1 MSETEIKEKKILIPK
16 RKATI
21 FLFVVIVVLAS
32 FLRLWNL
39 NEIPPGVWYDEAY
52 NALDALQASENHN
65 YKIFYPENYGREGL
79 YINILALSFKIFGVN
94 NFALR
99 FPSALFGIL
108 TIIGFYLLLRK
119 LKLYHTTV
127 LLAVFAIATS
137 FYHINFSRIA
147 FRAIMVPFLLVWSL
161 YFFFKV
167 VPNLKKREKS
177 NNTSIEL
184 KTKNISFKS
193 ILASKEFNLFLA
205 GLLTGLGLHTYIAY
219 RVVPLIFIIFLI
231 VFLFVYSGFLKKYW
245 KGILFFLFGAII
257 SAGPLLFYFKNNP
270 SAFSGRTDAVSIFNS
285 PEMSASRAFL
295 KSLAYHLQSI
305 VLVGDGN
312 QRHNY
317 NSFPLLPSVWGL
329 FFIIGFF
336 ISLKE
341 VLLTFINRL
350 RKKESTKLFLPSLLG
365 QTTFWV
371 MLIPGVLSLE
381 GIPHFL
387 RIIGVTPAI
396 FLLTALPFEYIRRL
410 YLHLKNSPF
419 YKLKLWR
426 WKIMQSAFIGLVI
439 TFILAGLSQIYLYFG
454 LWGPDPKT
462 AEAFQNDW
470 YVLGKFIKKQPL
482 KKQNYLILNKNI
494 HLNKNDRYDIPE
506 KSLLFAGY
514 PIIKKYSAYG
524 AGEDFTDLFNK
535 VDCSNSQF
543 ILQPNTPL
551 LPLKKI
557 KNYCRN
563 LKLQE
568 VSSDK
573 NNLDSPKVWVLR

>member
-1 MSETEIKEKKILIPK
+1 MTETKIKEKKILIPK

-21 FLFVVIVVLAS
+21 FLFIVIVVLAS
-32 FLRLWNL
+32 FLRLWHL
-39 NEIPPGVWYDEAY
+39 NETPPGVWYDEAY
-52 NALDALQASENHN
+52 NALDALRASESND

-99 FPSALFGIL
+99 FPGALFGIL
-108 TIIGFYLLLRK
+108 TIVGFYLLLRQ

-127 LLAVFAIATS
+127 LLAVFALTTS
-137 FYHINFSRIA
+137 FYHVNFSRIA
-147 FRAIMVPFLLVWSL
+147 FRAIMVPFLLVWSF
-161 YFFFKV
+161 YFFFKAI
-167 VPNLKKREKS
+167 PNLKKRKKS
-177 NNTSIEL
+177 NDTSIEL

-193 ILASKEFNLFLA
+193 ILTGKEFNLFLA

-219 RVVPLIFIIFLI
+219 RVVPLIFI
-231 VFLFVYSGFLKKYW
+231 VFLFVFVFVYSGFLKKSW
-245 KGILFFLFGAII
+245 KGILLFVLGAMI

-270 SAFSGRTDAVSIFNS
+270 SAFSGRADAVSIFNS
-285 PEMSASRAFL
+285 PEMSTGRAFV
-295 KSLAYHLQSI
+295 KSLTYHLQSI

-341 VLLTFINRL
+341 VLLTFINRF
-350 RKKESTKLFLPSLLG
+350 RGKGPTKLFLPSLFG

-387 RIIGVTPAI
+387 RIIGITPAV

-426 WKIMQSAFIGLVI
+426 WKIMQLAFIGLVI

-470 YVLGKFIKKQPL
+470 YVFGQFIKKQPL
-482 KKQNYLILNKNI
+482 KQQNYLILNKNI
-494 HLNKNDRYDIPE
+494 HPDKNNRHNIPE

-514 PIIKKYSAYG
+514 PIIKNYSVYG
-524 AGEDFTDLFNK
+524 ADEDFTDLFNK

-563 LKLQE
+563 LELQE
-568 VSSDK
+568 IPLNK
-573 NNLDSPKVWVLR
+573 NTPTKKVWVLK

>member
-1 MSETEIKEKKILIPK
+1 MPKIEIKEKRILIPK

-32 FLRLWNL
+32 FLRLWHL
-39 NEIPPGVWYDEAY
+39 NETPPGVWYDEAY
-52 NALDALQASENHN
+52 NALDALQASENN
-65 YKIFYPENYGREGL
+65 DYKIFYPENYGREGL
-79 YINILALSFKIFGVN
+79 YINVLALSFKFFGVN

-127 LLAVFAIATS
+127 LLAVFALATS

-147 FRAIMVPFLLVWSL
+147 FRAIMVSFLLIWSF
-161 YFFFKV
+161 YFFFKAISS
-167 VPNLKKREKS
+167 LKKKEKS
-177 NNTSIEL
+177 TESSAEL
-184 KTKNISFKS
+184 TTKNNSLKMLFTG
-193 ILASKEFNLFLA
+193 KEFNLFLA

-219 RVVPLIFIIFLI
+219 RVVPLVFIIFLVI
-231 VFLFVYSGFLKKYW
+231 FLFVYSGFLKKYW
-245 KGILFFLFGAII
+245 KGILLFLLGAMI
-257 SAGPLLFYFKNNP
+257 SAGPLLFYFKNHP

-285 PEMSASRAFL
+285 PEMSTGRAFV

-305 VLVGDGN
+305 VLVGDSN

-341 VLLTFINRL
+341 VLLTFVNRF
-350 RKKESTKLFLPSLLG
+350 RKKEPTRLFLPSLLG

-387 RIIGVTPAI
+387 RIIGVTPAV

-426 WKIMQSAFIGLVI
+426 WKIMQLAFIGLVI

-470 YVLGKFIKKQPL
+470 YVMGQFIKEQPL
-482 KKQNYLILNKNI
+482 KKQNYLVLNKNI
-494 HLNKNDRYDIPE
+494 HLDKNNRHNIPE
-506 KSLLFAGY
+506 KSLLFVGY
-514 PIIKKYSAYG
+514 PIIKNYSVYG
-524 AGEDFTDLFNK
+524 ADEDFTDLFNK

-543 ILQPNTPL
+543 ILQSNTPL

-563 LKLQE
+563 LTLQQIPLN
-568 VSSDK
+568 K
-573 NNLDSPKVWVLR
+573 NTPTKKVWVLK

>member
-1 MSETEIKEKKILIPK
+1 MSKTEIKEKKILISK

-21 FLFVVIVVLAS
+21 FLFVAVVALAS
-32 FLRLWNL
+32 FLRLWHL
-39 NEIPPGVWYDEAY
+39 DKTPPGVWYDEAY
-52 NALDALQASENHN
+52 NALDALQASENN
-65 YKIFYPENYGREGL
+65 DYKIFYPENYGREGL

-99 FPSALFGIL
+99 FPGALFGIL
-108 TIIGFYLLLRK
+108 TVVGFYLLLRK

-127 LLAVFAIATS
+127 LLAVFALTTS

-147 FRAIMVPFLLVWSL
+147 FRAIMVPLLLVWSL

-177 NNTSIEL
+177 DDASIKL
-184 KTKNISFKS
+184 KTKNISPKS
-193 ILASKEFNLFLA
+193 MLASKEFNLFLA

-231 VFLFVYSGFLKKYW
+231 VFLFVYSGFLKKHW
-245 KGILFFLFGAII
+245 KGILFFLLGAII

-285 PEMSASRAFL
+285 PEMSTGQAFL
-295 KSLAYHLQSI
+295 KSLTYHLQSI
-305 VLVGDGN
+305 ILIGDGN

-329 FFIIGFF
+329 FFVIGFF

-341 VLLTFINRL
+341 IFLTFVNRF
-350 RKKESTKLFLPSLLG
+350 RKKEPTKLFLPSLLG

-371 MLIPGVLSLE
+371 MLIPGALSLE

-426 WKIMQSAFIGLVI
+426 WKIMQLAFVGLVA
-439 TFILAGLSQIYLYFG
+439 TFILAGLSQIYLYFA

-482 KKQNYLILNKNI
+482 KKQNYLIFNKNIRLNKNNR
-494 HLNKNDRYDIPE
+494 HDIPE
-506 KSLLFAGY
+506 KSLFFTGY
-514 PIIKKYSAYG
+514 PIIKNYSVYNAN
-524 AGEDFTDLFNK
+524 ENFTNLFNE

-551 LPLKKI
+551 LALKKI

-568 VSSDK
+568 ISFDK
-573 NNLDSPKVWVLR
+573 SNTNPPKAWMLK